1 VLGDALDKGA
11 ELAKTVGE
19 FIERAD
25 DNAEKAKEAQIQIQ
39 QSQADIA
46 AATLRFQI
54 AVQERDNHLKQ
65 LDRLQAQIDF
75 LSDKFTSQDLYDWML
90 GELADVYFQSYQL
103 AYKLC
108 KGVERCFRYELGI
121 QDSSFIQF
129 GYWDSLK
136 KGLMAGETLNHD
148 LRRMQAGY
156 LEQNSRRFEIG
167 RFVSLAALSAP
178 ALSTLKGTGA
188 CDFTLQES
196 LFDHD
201 YPGHFQRR
209 LVRVSLTVVYPSPG
223 KFDNVK
229 GTLTLASNSVRVS
242 TDTSAGYTRLG
253 GPDPRFVDQYAAVPQ
268 KIVLG
273 HAQDDPGLFLDSLS
287 DNLADPRYLPFE
299 GAGAI
304 SSWHLEVPAANNE
317 ISLAAVSDVVIHL
330 YYTALDGGDT
340 FKHAVPAS

>member
-1 VLGDALDKGA
+1 M
-11 ELAKTVGE
+11 
-19 FIERAD
+19 
-25 DNAEKAKEAQIQIQ
+25 
-39 QSQADIA
+39 
-46 AATLRFQI
+46 
-54 AVQERDNHLKQ
+54 
-65 LDRLQAQIDF
+65 QAQIDF
-75 LSDKFTSQDLYDWML
+75 LTSKFTSQDLYDWML

-108 KGVERCFRYELGI
+108 KGVERCYRYELAV

-136 KGLMAGETLNHD
+136 KGLMAGEALNHS
-148 LRRMQAGY
+148 LRRIQAAY
-156 LEQNSRRFEIG
+156 LEQNSRRFEIS

-178 ALSTLKGTGA
+178 ALTTLKGTGA
-188 CDFTLQES
+188 CTFDLPES

-209 LVRVSLTVVYPSPG
+209 LVRVSLTVVYPNPG

-229 GTLTLASNSVRVS
+229 ATLILTSNSVRIS
-242 TDTSAGYTRLG
+242 TDTSGGYARSVGT
-253 GPDPRFVDQYAAVPQ
+253 DARFVDQYAAVPQ

-273 HAQDDPGLFLDSLS
+273 QGQDDPGLFLDSIS

-304 SSWHLEVPAANNE
+304 SSWRLEMPAANNE
-317 ISLAAVSDVVIHL
+317 ISLAQVSDVVVHL
-330 YYTALDGGDT
+330 RYTARDGGDT
-340 FKHAVPAS
+340 FKASVPPS